1 MGAVQSEGEIITPEF
16 IYMTIPAEWACV
28 YQKLL
33 VAVADYGEQM
43 LNDCKAS
50 CKDPNR
56 SIINCWHMFE
66 SAVAAH
72 NLGKDKLA
80 DTLIKYIRGQLKI
93 IYKGQK
99 CADYDSMV
107 PVSIT
112 PDGELKAL
120 VKCGDDTEFIV
131 DLATGEQYREYN
143 PEASEEDEP

>member
-56 SIINCWHMFE
+56 SIINCWHMF
-66 SAVAAH
+66 SAAVAAH

-80 DTLIKYIRGQLKI
+80 DTLIKYIKGQLKI

>member
-1 MGAVQSEGEIITPEF
+1 
-16 IYMTIPAEWACV
+16 MTIPAEWACV

-56 SIINCWHMFE
+56 SIINCWHMF
-66 SAVAAH
+66 SAAVAAH

-80 DTLIKYIRGQLKI
+80 DTLIKYIKGQLKI

-112 PDGELKAL
+112 PDGELKAI

-131 DLATGEQYREYN
+131 DLATGEQYREYY

>member
-1 MGAVQSEGEIITPEF
+1 MASVETTEETIYPDF
-16 IYMTIPAEWACV
+16 IYMTIPAEWACL

-56 SIINCWHMFE
+56 SIINCWHMF
-66 SAVAAH
+66 SAAVAAH

-80 DTLIKYIRGQLKI
+80 ETLIKYIRGQLKI
-93 IYKGQK
+93 VYRGQK
-99 CADYDSMV
+99 CADYDTGA

-112 PDGELKAL
+112 PDGDLKAL
-120 VKCGDDTEFIV
+120 VKCGDETEFIV
-131 DLATGEQYREYN
+131 DTTTGELYREYTQV
-143 PEASEEDEP
+143 EEGGE